1 MDYVIFFKTRDIVL
15 KISKNIQLNI
25 GNVLLNW
32 NHVFPILIYNI

>member
-1 MDYVIFFKTRDIVL
+1 MSFFFKTRDIVL

-25 GNVLLNW
+25 GNVLLKW